1 MYSYAALCGLMYMGL
16 KLNALADAVIG
27 NPDRLIA
34 PAENP
39 ETKVNLRFRSNHPG
53 GNQRKASAEADIPA
67 FAIRSVNVTN
77 YHAAYRHE

>member
-39 ETKVNLRFRSNHPG
+39 ETKVNLRFRSNHPEETNESLSG
-53 GNQRKASAEADIPA
+53 SGYPSFCHKECQCHELPRCLPA
-67 FAIRSVNVTN
+67 
-77 YHAAYRHE
+77 